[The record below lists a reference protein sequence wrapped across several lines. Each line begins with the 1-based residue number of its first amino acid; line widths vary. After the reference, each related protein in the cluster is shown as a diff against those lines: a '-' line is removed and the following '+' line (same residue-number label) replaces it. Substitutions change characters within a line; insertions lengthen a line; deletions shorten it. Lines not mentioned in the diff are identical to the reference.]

1 MLISSAKNSCGG
13 MLERREDEEEI
24 SRTQRSSP
32 SSLVSISGTSISGL
46 SLNIKIV
53 QAPHHWAYPVEN
65 VIESCCQGTSETGDM
80 LCPSTCRA
88 LTYLQN
94 GHSRG

>member
-53 QAPHHWAYPVEN
+53 QAPHHWAYPVKN
-65 VIESCCQGTSETGDM
+65 VIESCKIPVLVSSICHWLDLSGYDAHQ
-80 LCPSTCRA
+80 
-88 LTYLQN
+88 
-94 GHSRG
+94 